1 MTNGSCLHV
10 CTLFERMQ
18 QEWFDWCVQDE
29 AFILV
34 QAAPKR
40 VVPTTNR
47 VQTLLQSFWL
57 FFLAAPLLILFLSF
71 ASGLAGQKPN
81 LHGPKRHVVAGNY
94 SLVDELLVAV
104 AAASL

>member
-1 MTNGSCLHV
+1 
-10 CTLFERMQ
+10 MQ

-34 QAAPKR
+34 QASFKR
-40 VVPTTNR
+40 VVRTTNR

-71 ASGLAGQKPN
+71 ASGIGGQMPIF
-81 LHGPKRHVVAGNY
+81 HGPTRHVVAGIY
-94 SLVDELLVAV
+94 SLVDELLLAV